1 MADDNKQTACDR
13 CHKRKARCDKLQPAC
28 SSCIKAETSCV
39 YTTRDPA
46 IRRQDLEKL
55 ERRLRQMEAKNEALT
70 SQLRD
75 ANYRATLNNSAGAV
89 GAPSSSQPTSALLAN
104 GSNTNTTSSNNEVA
118 SQVSFLSLSAGGE
131 RQFLGSASGLLLA
144 SLLQADSRA
153 KGRGAI
159 QDEDHH
165 NATRRFSSTVARPGT
180 MTPDVTALPPNMLAR
195 SLVSAYLAHDHLA
208 YPFLHAGRLL
218 QILEAVYNDDTFYRT
233 HPYEAFTLD
242 MVLAIATAQ
251 VSKFDWQVMP
261 DAETHHDRAMN
272 RLGVVLGSGGSLDA
286 LQAILLI
293 CQYRVGSGL
302 YDASA
307 SLWHLVGIAARMCFE
322 LGLHRESVYY
332 SSEDGASGLDEA
344 ALERSEMKRRC
355 FWCVVAMDRITSIT
369 LGRPLAIHLEDCD
382 TELPRAEANIVL
394 SPDNSLSPTEPIGS
408 PPWQLRTAIFVHI
421 VRYRLLCGK
430 ILSSLHNVIK
440 SRMTASFDYEN
451 VRRQLTEELE
461 GWRSDILSL
470 PLGALPTESDRSS
483 FRSREWYDLLYQNGI
498 LMLYRPSPSL
508 HEVSLNN
515 DTLQRIFDAAQKS
528 ISIYAYLHK
537 SRRINYSCITLHAVF
552 IAGLSYIYAV
562 RSHFQNRRR
571 QMRGSMDQQ
580 PLLACLATDPSI
592 NQIVNTTR
600 DCSNVLVAVS
610 ERWSTARNAHQVFGR
625 LSDALLTDVIEFQT
639 QSRSP
644 YTAMTPQQQYA
655 APMAPTMPTMNGMT
669 TTPTMQQSFPS
680 VASSHD
686 LDFSYQECFDDLQ
699 NLYTS
704 YDFGNV
710 SMMQASQDWL
720 FEIQSLDQSYPTH
733 MGQ

>member
-1 MADDNKQTACDR
+1 M
-13 CHKRKARCDKLQPAC
+13 
-28 SSCIKAETSCV
+28 
-39 YTTRDPA
+39 
-46 IRRQDLEKL
+46 EKL
-55 ERRLRQMEAKNEALT
+55 ERRLRQMEAKNEALN
-70 SQLRD
+70 SQLRE
-75 ANYRATLNNSAGAV
+75 ANLKASLNHSTTNGGSNAT
-89 GAPSSSQPTSALLAN
+89 SQPPVADFAN
-104 GSNTNTTSSNNEVA
+104 GNHTSNNEVA

-144 SLLQADSRA
+144 SLLQADNRA
-153 KGRGAI
+153 KGRGV
-159 QDEDHH
+159 QDEEHY
-165 NATRRFSSTVARPGT
+165 NAARRFSSVARTGT
-180 MTPDVTALPPNMLAR
+180 LTPDVSALPSSILAR
-195 SLVSAYLAHDHLA
+195 SLVSAYLAHDHLS
-208 YPFLHAGRLL
+208 YPFLHAGKLL
-218 QILEAVYNDDTFYRT
+218 QTLDAVYSDESFYRR
-233 HPYEAFTLD
+233 HPVEAFTLD

-272 RLGVVLGSGGSLDA
+272 RLGVVLGKGGLDA

-302 YDASA
+302 YDAST
-307 SLWHLVGIAARMCFE
+307 SLWHLVGIASRMCFE

-332 SSEDGASGLDEA
+332 VSEPGASGTDEA
-344 ALERSEMKRRC
+344 AIEDSEVKRRC
-355 FWCVVAMDRITSIT
+355 FWCVVAMDRVTSIT
-369 LGRPLAIHLEDCD
+369 LGRPLAIHLEDFD
-382 TELPRAEANIVL
+382 TELPRTETNIVV
-394 SPDNSLSPTEPIGS
+394 SPDNNLSPTEPIGS

-421 VRYRLLCGK
+421 VRYRLICGK

-440 SRMTASFDYEN
+440 SRASGSYNYEA

-461 GWRSDILSL
+461 AWCSDILSL
-470 PLGALPTESDRSS
+470 PLGALPTDSDRSS

-498 LMLYRPSPSL
+498 LMLYRPSASL
-508 HEVSLNN
+508 HEASQNSE
-515 DTLQRIFDAAQKS
+515 TLQRIFDAAQKS

-571 QMRGSMDQQ
+571 QLRGMLDH
-580 PLLACLATDPSI
+580 PPYTCLSADPTI

-625 LSDALLTDVIEFQT
+625 LSDALLTDVIEFQA
-639 QSRSP
+639 QSRNTFP
-644 YTAMTPQQQYA
+644 ATPRYA
-655 APMAPTMPTMNGMT
+655 VSAQSMSGMEL
-669 TTPTMQQSFPS
+669 TPTMQSQEPFPS
-680 VASSHD
+680 SASND

-720 FEIQSLDQSYPTH
+720 FEIQSLDQNFPG
-733 MGQ
+733 M